1 MQQIP
6 ALFSVIIDKS
16 STKFEAPYLCF
27 KLETADSNAEFKLK
41 YSFGRFTLDCIG
53 ELSIPMSEIAEPLAD
68 YAIYEINKLNIIL
81 PENFD
86 ILTCLKIAITSRQTQ
101 HIALLISVRDENL
114 PVPFEP
120 VLAEIEM
127 LSDLDISN
135 HNEVVFHDGTN
146 WRSYGNSSTF
156 THAERVIKWKLVSE
170 CF

>member
-6 ALFSVIIDKS
+6 ALFSAIIDES
-16 STKFEAPYLCF
+16 SNKFEAPYLRF
-27 KLETADSNAEFKLK
+27 KLETDNRNAEFKLK

-53 ELSIPMSEIAEPLAD
+53 EFNNIIYEIVEQIAD

-86 ILTCLKIAITSRQTQ
+86 ILTCLKIAITSRHTQ

-114 PVPFEP
+114 PTPNVD

-127 LSDLDISN
+127 LSDLGISN
-135 HNEVVFHDGTN
+135 HNEVIFHDGSN